1 VSRGLFLVL
10 EGPEG
15 AGKSTLAR
23 ALVKRMRA
31 VGLDPVAVRE
41 PGGTG
46 PAEHARAALLDPTS
60 EMEPQTELL
69 FFAAAR
75 AHLVQ
80 SVVRPALAAR
90 RIVVSDR
97 HSLST
102 LAYQGAGGGLDEAQ
116 IRQVNAVAT
125 QGLEPDLTLVLD
137 IPPAT
142 GRSRQQREG
151 KAADRIEAHDDA
163 FHDRVSEAYRRASG
177 PGIHH
182 IDAAGSPDE
191 VLDQAWQ
198 VLHQA
203 RPDAFPAKG
212 R

>member
-1 VSRGLFLVL
+1 MSRGLFLVL

-23 ALVKRMRA
+23 ALVERMRA
-31 VGLDPVAVRE
+31 LGLDPVAVRE

-46 PAEHARAALLDPTS
+46 PAEHARAALLDPAS

-69 FFAAAR
+69 FFTAAR

-80 SVVRPALAAR
+80 SVVRPALAAG
-90 RIVVSDR
+90 RIVLSDR
-97 HSLST
+97 HVLST

-125 QGLEPDLTLVLD
+125 QGLEPDITLVLD
-137 IPPAT
+137 VPPAT

-151 KAADRIEAHDDA
+151 KPADRIEAHDDA
-163 FHDRVSEAYRRASG
+163 YHDRVAESYRHAVG

-182 IDAAGSPDE
+182 IDASGTPDE
-191 VLDQAWQ
+191 VFDQAWR
-198 VLHQA
+198 VLHQV
-203 RPDAFPAKG
+203 RPDAFPAEG